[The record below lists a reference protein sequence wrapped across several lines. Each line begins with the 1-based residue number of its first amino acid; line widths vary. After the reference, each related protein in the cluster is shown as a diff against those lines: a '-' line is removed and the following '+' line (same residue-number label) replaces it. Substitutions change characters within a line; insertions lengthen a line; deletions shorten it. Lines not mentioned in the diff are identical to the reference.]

1 LIKFNNAKVKENYF
15 LSQPHQPFFVLGVI
29 NALIMMLIFA
39 LSYRNIVDIKM
50 DIKGF
55 HVYSLIFLVFTNFF
69 IGFLFT
75 TFSKFCQS
83 ENLDRKT
90 YLNIFYLNIF
100 ASFLLIFGLVFSQNL
115 LIVGMTLSFISQ
127 SYVVLK
133 LYNIYKNG
141 YSQNKKDPFWIFV
154 AFCFGLAGNLLF
166 IVSNYIIS
174 LNNIAI
180 NLSFYMYVIF
190 LTFCVAQRMIPF
202 FSHSIKP
209 KNDKFISIVFLL
221 FIFQTIAS
229 IYDYNIYFKYFE
241 IILDV
246 IFGIYLLKE
255 FIRWKLP
262 IFTSPAIL
270 WILHLG
276 LFWLPIALFISAL
289 CLSLEI
295 FFNLNFYF
303 LSIHIVAIGFLLTIF
318 IGFGTR
324 VSLGHSGEVPHA
336 NLLAKSIF
344 ILVQFVLLFRVLFS
358 LNIAFEMSL
367 NFFFDISFLFWIV
380 IFLVWGWNYGKILVF
395 KKA

>member
-1 LIKFNNAKVKENYF
+1 MIKFNTTEKEENYF

-29 NALIMMLIFA
+29 NSLIMMLMFA
-39 LSYRNIVDIKM
+39 LSYKNIVDIKI
-50 DIKGF
+50 DIKSF
-55 HVYSLIFLVFTNFF
+55 HVYSLVFLVFTNFF

-75 TFSKFCQS
+75 TFPRFCQS
-83 ENLDRKT
+83 ENLSKKT

-100 ASFLLIFGLVFSQNL
+100 ASLLFLFGLVTSLNI
-115 LIVGMTLSFISQ
+115 LIIGMTLSFISQ

-133 LYNIYKNG
+133 LYNLYKNG

-154 AFCFGLAGNLLF
+154 AFCFGLTGHLLF
-166 IVSNYIIS
+166 IISNYIFD
-174 LNNIAI
+174 LNNIAV
-180 NLSFYMYVIF
+180 NLSFYMYTIF

-202 FSHSIKP
+202 FSHSSEP
-209 KNDKFISIVFLL
+209 KNDKFINIVFLF
-221 FIFQTIAS
+221 FIFKTIAS

-262 IFTSPAIL
+262 LFSSPAIL
-270 WILHLG
+270 WVLHLG

-289 CLSLEI
+289 CLCLEL
-295 FFNLNFYF
+295 FLNLNFYF
-303 LSIHIVAIGFLLTIF
+303 LSIHMVAIGFLLTIF

-324 VSLGHSGEVPHA
+324 VTLGHAGLVPHA

-358 LNIAFEMSL
+358 LNIAFNMSL
-367 NFFFDISFLFWIV
+367 NFFFDISFLFWIA
-380 IFLVWGWNYGKILVF
+380 IFLIWGGSYGKILI
-395 KKA
+395 ARRA